1 MGTKKQ
7 TKKSLQNSQFIINFA
22 MKTYG
27 TMVQH
32 KPKATKK
39 KNKGNKKENQ
49 KQIKT
54 KDYESYKHSKSTK
67 GNWSLQS
74 SN

>member
-32 KPKATKK
+32 KPRRQKRKTKAIKK
-39 KNKGNKKENQ
+39 KNKGNKKE
-49 KQIKT
+49 T
-54 KDYESYKHSKSTK
+54 KNK
-67 GNWSLQS
+67 
-74 SN
+74 

>member
-1 MGTKKQ
+1 
-7 TKKSLQNSQFIINFA
+7 